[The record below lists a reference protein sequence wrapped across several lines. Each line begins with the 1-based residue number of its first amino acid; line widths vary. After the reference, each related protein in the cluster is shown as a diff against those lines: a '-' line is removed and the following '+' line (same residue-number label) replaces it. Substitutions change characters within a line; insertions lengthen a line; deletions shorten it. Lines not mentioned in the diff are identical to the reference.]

1 MRAYLIS
8 KDEKSKYIESIY
20 QYSIMSLQSLV
31 IRLETSDED
40 KARLL
45 ETMRRY
51 NEACNYVADKTFSL
65 RLSSKIK
72 LQQEVYHDIRSKFNL
87 SSQFAIRVISKVLES
102 YKRDKTIKPVFR
114 ELGSIQYD
122 QRNSK
127 VLTGY
132 H

>member
-1 MRAYLIS
+1 MT
-8 KDEKSKYIESIY
+8 
-20 QYSIMSLQSLV
+20 LQSLM

-65 RLSSKIK
+65 RLSNKIK

-87 SSQFAIRVISKVLES
+87 SSQFAIRVISKVVES

-114 ELGSIQYD
+114 ELDLYNTTNVIA
-122 QRNSK
+122 K
-127 VLTGY
+127 
-132 H
+132 